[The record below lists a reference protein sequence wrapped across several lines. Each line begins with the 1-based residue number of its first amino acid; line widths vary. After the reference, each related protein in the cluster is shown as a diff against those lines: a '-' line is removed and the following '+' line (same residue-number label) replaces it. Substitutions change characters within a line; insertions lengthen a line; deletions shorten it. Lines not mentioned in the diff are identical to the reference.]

1 MATSR
6 PALTPNLDRLAE
18 MHEHAA
24 EAAALL
30 KALGNEQRLLILCNL
45 LEGELSVG
53 ELNERV
59 DLSQSALSQHL
70 AVLREGGLVETRRE
84 SQSIYYSLPRGP
96 VTQVMAVLQQIY
108 CGTSPPRPSRRQD
121 TPQR

>member
-1 MATSR
+1 MSTTRRAQAPD
-6 PALTPNLDRLAE
+6 PARIEE

-24 EAAALL
+24 EAARLL

-45 LEGELSVG
+45 LERPLAVG

-70 AVLREGGLVETRRE
+70 AVLREAGFVDCRRE
-84 SQSIYYSLPRGP
+84 SQLIYYSVKPGA
-96 VTQVMAVLQQIY
+96 VTRVMAVLQEVF
-108 CGTSPPRPSRRQD
+108 CPLPRRSRG
-121 TPQR
+121 